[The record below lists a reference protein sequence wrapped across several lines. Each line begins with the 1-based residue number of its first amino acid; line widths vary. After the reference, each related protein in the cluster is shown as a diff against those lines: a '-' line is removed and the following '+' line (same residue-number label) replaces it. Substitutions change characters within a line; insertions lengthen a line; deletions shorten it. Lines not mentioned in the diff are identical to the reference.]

1 MQSTIKKVVKVDSIQ
16 LRPVQAQISYLLTSI
31 TLGAVTA
38 SDSIILLSIFHVGF
52 FSASFSP
59 GQTSH
64 PSLCSTKKCWSKKKQ
79 ET

>member
-52 FSASFSP
+52 FFRELFAWANFTP
-59 GQTSH
+59 QPMQH
-64 PSLCSTKKCWSKKKQ
+64 
-79 ET
+79 